1 MKAMVLE
8 KRGEKLQLQDLP
20 IPKPNKGQLLI
31 KVHVCGICRTD
42 LHVLDGELPD
52 PKLPLIMGHQVVGTV
67 VGAGEGVKISSGT
80 RVGVP
85 WLGGSC
91 GDCFFCVDGNE
102 NLCDRALYTGYQ
114 VNGGFA
120 EYCVANESFCF
131 PLPESYPDLQVAPL
145 LCAGL
150 IGYRALRFTNEAKN
164 LGFYGFGAS
173 AHILIQ
179 VARYQGKKVFA
190 MTKKGDETHQKFAK
204 KLGATWAGDTT
215 QQCPVELDGAII
227 FAPAGDLVPTALKA
241 VRKGGVVVCAGI
253 HMSDIPSFP
262 YSLLWG
268 ERTLRSVAN
277 LTRRD
282 GDEFLNLAPK
292 IPVETNV
299 TAYPLEKA
307 NEALDDLRH
316 GNFSGAAVLVISY

>member
-8 KRGEKLQLQDLP
+8 KPGEKLQLKDLP

-67 VGAGEGVKISSGT
+67 VDSGEGVKISIGT

-91 GDCFFCVDGNE
+91 GHCFFCLDGNE

-164 LGFYGFGAS
+164 LGFYGFGSS

-190 MTKKGDETHQKFAK
+190 MTKKGDAAHQNFAK
-204 KLGATWAGDTT
+204 KLGAVWVGDTT
-215 QQCPVELDGAII
+215 QQCPAELDGAII
-227 FAPAGDLVPTALKA
+227 FAPAGDLVPIALKA

-253 HMSDIPSFP
+253 HMSDIPSFS

-282 GDEFLNLAPK
+282 GEEFLDLAPK
-292 IPVETNV
+292 IPVETTV
-299 TAYPLEKA
+299 TAYPLEEA

-316 GNFSGAAVLVISY
+316 GNFSGAAVLVIS